1 MPLVPAITPRELALL
16 TAVREAAGR
25 LDTESATI
33 AGAMSRYRQGRD
45 MAGLNVRLGKMRAS
59 VDAIG
64 EAIDTL
70 AGIAAAI
77 AEDAPGG

>member
-16 TAVREAAGR
+16 AAVREAAGR

-45 MAGLNVRLGKMRAS
+45 LGGLNVRLGRMRSA

-70 AGIAAAI
+70 AGIAASI
-77 AEDAPGG
+77 GEDAPGG